1 MFGPHWMASTRREGH
16 PSPKKLGRGASL
28 IKVFRYYDGR
38 RSVEHAEQFLMPIS
52 SLIFLICCSL
62 LFPQTV
68 KTGSA
73 SEASAPDLIL
83 NGDFTK
89 LFQAAPAE
97 WGAHEGISHRRVD
110 ARHLHCL
117 QTFLAFP
124 QDAFASQYLPLD
136 GRRIQQ
142 VRFGVEAAW
151 KRVQGGRGPANT
163 CRAALYFFD
172 AHGSPLNESVDLGT
186 WTGTRDWQNYEREFP
201 VPPNTRR
208 IQITLGL
215 NGCQGTA
222 WFANAR
228 LQVTRGD
235 QTYHTPPDSRTDT
248 RGWFEWGSG
257 GRQGDKEI
265 GRGGDRE
272 RGRQGDKE
280 NSTAGKS
287 LTPHRNKEGNNFY
300 LSPCLPISPSP
311 YLLVSPTDVSFL
323 LDAPAGRHGF
333 TRAGA
338 DGHLVFADG
347 AKARFWGVDMMA
359 DACFPSRADAPRI
372 AARLARNG
380 VNIVRLH
387 HIDAPWSDPNVF
399 NPHRDDTQ
407 QLDARSLDKL
417 DYFVAQ
423 LRKSGIY
430 VYLDLL
436 TNRHFKAGDRVQ
448 DGVAIEDGL
457 KIVAHF
463 DPRIKRLHKKY
474 IRQLLTHVN
483 PYTRLRWLDDPAL
496 ALMEVINEDSLLY
509 EDWYYRVPPAYMRD
523 LQRLCRHIDPR
534 ADPKREPF
542 DAPTK
547 HALYVLECGY
557 YGEMRAYLRKLGV
570 RCATTGSNH
579 WEDLGVALRADA
591 REDYIDR
598 HFYWDHPEGGFGSF
612 QKFDNTPMLTNPLD
626 NGLVPLLSQ
635 MRVAGKPFIVTEWCF
650 CWPNDHIAEGPLIG
664 TLAACQQDWD
674 VMIWFDFTGADWA
687 DTIDNEFDLGNKP
700 HVFAQWPA
708 CALMFY
714 RRDVAPLPNVLT
726 ASASDAD
733 LFAGR
738 TLNDGFP
745 LDAAFT
751 HRLQTRMGEAR
762 SQPASPLPFASSG
775 DVWKTDQSQWD
786 AQKGV
791 LAVNTPRSVA
801 LVGFTGGQTVTL
813 GPITFAPTTEF
824 SALLLASLDGQPIAD
839 SRHLLLTAT
848 ARAENTGMIMNSGR
862 TSVTH
867 PGRAPI
873 RVEPVRGD
881 FSLNAGSN
889 WKAYA
894 LDEHG
899 RRVQSLSLAISG
911 PQTRLQ
917 LGSPPALWIEWIR

>member
-1 MFGPHWMASTRREGH
+1 
-16 PSPKKLGRGASL
+16 
-28 IKVFRYYDGR
+28 
-38 RSVEHAEQFLMPIS
+38 MPNFN
-52 SLIFLICCSL
+52 LLLLICFTVV
-62 LFPQTV
+62 FPQAV
-68 KTGSA
+68 KTA
-73 SEASAPDLIL
+73 SNPNASAPNLLL
-83 NGDFTK
+83 NGDFKK

-97 WGAHEGISHRRVD
+97 WGAHEGISHRRMD
-110 ARHLHCL
+110 AQHPHCL
-117 QTFLAFP
+117 QTSLRFP

-151 KRVQGGRGPANT
+151 KSVRGGRGPANT

-172 AHGSPLNESVDLGT
+172 ARGGSLNESVDLGT
-186 WTGTRDWQNYEREFP
+186 WTGTQVWRSYERDFP

-208 IQITLGL
+208 LQITLGL

-222 WFANAR
+222 WFANAH

-235 QTYHTPPDSRTDT
+235 KTYHTPSDSRTDT
-248 RGWFEWGSG
+248 RDWFEWGVG
-257 GRQGDKEI
+257 GRKREMEKRRKEEE
-265 GRGGDRE
+265 DTSE
-272 RGRQGDKE
+272 LPQNNPE
-280 NSTAGKS
+280 NPENPIDSVYS
-287 LTPHRNKEGNNFY
+287 
-300 LSPCLPISPSP
+300 SP
-311 YLLVSPTDVSFL
+311 VDVSFL

-333 TRAGA
+333 TQAGA
-338 DGHLVFADG
+338 DGHLAFADG
-347 AKARFWGVDMMA
+347 MRARFWGVDMMA
-359 DACFPSRADAPRI
+359 DACFPSRADAPRL

-380 VNIVRLH
+380 VNMVRLH

-399 NPHRDDTQ
+399 NPRRNDTQ

-423 LRKSGIY
+423 LRKAGIY

-436 TNRHFKAGDRVQ
+436 TNRHFKAGDRVRN
-448 DGVAIEDGL
+448 GVTIEDGL

-463 DPRIKRLHKKY
+463 DPRIKQLHKKY

-483 PYTRLRWLDDPAL
+483 PYTGLRWLEDPAL

-523 LQRLCRHIDPR
+523 LQGLCRQIDPR

-547 HALYVLECGY
+547 HALYVLECAY
-557 YGEMRAYLRKLGV
+557 YDEMRAYLRRLGV

-591 REDYIDR
+591 RTDYIDR
-598 HFYWDHPEGGFGSF
+598 HFYWDHPEGGFGYF

-626 NGLVPLLSQ
+626 TGLVPLLAQ
-635 MRVAGKPFIVTEWCF
+635 MQVVGKPFVVTEWCF
-650 CWPNDHIAEGPLIG
+650 CWPNDHIAEGPVIG

-687 DTIDNEFDLGNKP
+687 DKIDNEFDLGNKP
-700 HVFAQWPA
+700 HVFGQWPA

-714 RRDVAPLPNVLT
+714 RQDIAPLPDVLT
-726 ASASDAD
+726 ASASDPD

-751 HRLQTRMGEAR
+751 HRLQTRLGAAR
-762 SQPASPLPFASSG
+762 SQSAPAVPFPPPS
-775 DVWKTDQSQWD
+775 DVWKTEQSQWD

-791 LAVNTPRSVA
+791 LTVNTPRSVA
-801 LVGFTGGQTVTL
+801 LVGFTGGQTITL
-813 GPITFAPTTEF
+813 GPATFAPTTEF
-824 SALLLASLDGQPIAD
+824 SSLLLSSLDGQPIAG
-839 SRHLLLTAT
+839 SRHLLLTAA

-862 TSVTH
+862 TSVTN

-873 RVEPVRGD
+873 RVEPVRGI
-881 FSLNAGSN
+881 FTLNAGSG

-894 LDEHG
+894 LDAHG
-899 RRVQSLSLAISG
+899 QRLQSLSLTISG
-911 PQTRLQ
+911 TQTQLQ
-917 LGSPPALWIEWIR
+917 LGSLPALWIEWTR

>member
-1 MFGPHWMASTRREGH
+1 MSIP
-16 PSPKKLGRGASL
+16 
-28 IKVFRYYDGR
+28 
-38 RSVEHAEQFLMPIS
+38 
-52 SLIFLICCSL
+52 SLIFLIYCSL

-68 KTGSA
+68 KAASA
-73 SEASAPDLIL
+73 SDASAPDLIL
-83 NGDFTK
+83 NGDFKK
-89 LFQAAPAE
+89 LFQGAPAE
-97 WGAHEGISHRRVD
+97 WGAHEGISHRRID
-110 ARHLHCL
+110 ARHPHCL

-151 KRVQGGRGPANT
+151 KRVRGGRGPENT

-172 AHGSPLNESVDLGT
+172 AHGSLLHDSVDLGT
-186 WTGTRDWQNYEREFP
+186 WTDTRDWQNYEREFP

-235 QTYHTPPDSRTDT
+235 PTYHTPPDSRTDT

-257 GRQGDKEI
+257 GRKGEKEKRRK
-265 GRGGDRE
+265 GEEEQSKLSRNNPVHP
-272 RGRQGDKE
+272 E
-280 NSTAGKS
+280 NPVNPVYS
-287 LTPHRNKEGNNFY
+287 
-300 LSPCLPISPSP
+300 SPLN
-311 YLLVSPTDVSFL
+311 VSFL

-347 AKARFWGVDMMA
+347 TRARFWGVDMMA
-359 DACFPSRADAPRI
+359 DACFPSRVDAPRI

-387 HIDAPWSDPNVF
+387 HIDAPWSNPNVF
-399 NPHRDDTQ
+399 NPRRNDTQ
-407 QLDARSLDKL
+407 QLNPRSLDKL

-436 TNRHFKAGDRVQ
+436 TNRHFKAGDRVRN
-448 DGVAIEDGL
+448 GVEIEDGL

-463 DPRIKRLHKKY
+463 DPRIKLLHKKY

-483 PYTRLRWLDDPAL
+483 PYTHSRWLDDPAL

-523 LQRLCRHIDPR
+523 LQGLCRHIDPR

-557 YGEMRAYLRKLGV
+557 YDEMRAYLRKLGV

-591 REDYIDR
+591 RTDYIDR
-598 HFYWDHPEGGFGSF
+598 HFYWDHPEGGFGYF

-635 MRVAGKPFIVTEWCF
+635 MRVAGKPFVVTEWCF

-674 VMIWFDFTGADWA
+674 VMIWFDFTGADWE

-700 HVFAQWPA
+700 HVFGQWPA

-714 RRDVAPLPNVLT
+714 RRDIAPLPDVLT
-726 ASASDAD
+726 ASANDAD

-751 HRLQTRMGEAR
+751 HRLQTRMGAAR
-762 SQPASPLPFASSG
+762 SQPALPLPFAPSG
-775 DVWKTDQSQWD
+775 DVWKTEQSQWD

-791 LAVNTPRSVA
+791 LTVNTPRSVA
-801 LVGFTGGQTVTL
+801 LVGFTGGQTVYAR
-813 GPITFAPTTEF
+813 P
-824 SALLLASLDGQPIAD
+824 
-839 SRHLLLTAT
+839 RHLCAHDRVF
-848 ARAENTGMIMNSGR
+848 RASAFQ
-862 TSVTH
+862 
-867 PGRAPI
+867 PGRKTDCRFAASVADGCRPRGKYGHDYEFGPAP
-873 RVEPVRGD
+873 
-881 FSLNAGSN
+881 A
-889 WKAYA
+889 
-894 LDEHG
+894 
-899 RRVQSLSLAISG
+899 
-911 PQTRLQ
+911 
-917 LGSPPALWIEWIR
+917 